1 MFDLFPAY
9 TKVTRAGLNAIPRIV
24 LSMIHAGPGVSIR
37 PTGDGGISIGAD
49 MQQAMEQMRSLTGG
63 GSNGASDEVV
73 TLVAALP
80 AIPEAGYKKVRW
92 GTSTDIEGGTATT
105 MQAWEVCAGQTAWT
119 PCQYYTTDSG
129 VPPS

>member
-24 LSMIHAGPGVSIR
+24 LGMIRPGIGVSIR

-49 MQQAMEQMRSLTGG
+49 MQQAMEQMRSLVGGSGSGTGG
-63 GSNGASDEVV
+63 SVP
-73 TLVAALP
+73 LVAVLP
-80 AIPEAGYKKVRW
+80 EIPDTGYRKVIW
-92 GTSTDIEGGTATT
+92 GTSTDIDGGTATT
-105 MQAWEVCAGQTAWT
+105 MQAWEVCAGQAAWT

-129 VPPS
+129 VPV